1 MRQHPQLCK
10 DKVRKYE
17 AKERINPLYGKM
29 SQQVAKIINYNI
41 DERFD
46 TAMIIHYKDPES
58 GEEITRWEKIEYKP

>member
-1 MRQHPQLCK
+1 
-10 DKVRKYE
+10 
-17 AKERINPLYGKM
+17 
-29 SQQVAKIINYNI
+29 VAKIINYNI